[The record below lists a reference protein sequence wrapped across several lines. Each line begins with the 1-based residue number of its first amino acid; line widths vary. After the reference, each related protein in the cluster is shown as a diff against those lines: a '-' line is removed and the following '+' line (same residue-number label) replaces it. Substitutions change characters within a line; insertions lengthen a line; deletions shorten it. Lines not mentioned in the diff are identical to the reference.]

1 MSSVPPPTIS
11 PDRIKGNASDG
22 AKELLSNPAAFF
34 QGRQELRTLPVF
46 GDDINRR
53 VVVTEA
59 NIVPK
64 REDERKKEAI
74 VVVELEVTED
84 MTNGGGGIHGGCL
97 AFLVDCLTTLAL
109 VAYSLDVDDQFFAG
123 VSQNINVT
131 YHSPAAA
138 GDKLRIVNYTV
149 AGGARAKTARCE
161 IWNATHHRIVASGSH
176 IKMNPSQPSSKL

>member
-59 NIVPK
+59 NIKAGPRSHCIALLVA
-64 REDERKKEAI
+64 EYLI
-74 VVVELEVTED
+74 D